1 MIDKE
6 KIFMKKIILATFCL
20 HFFCSMLFAGGPV
33 KSDSEI
39 IYKEVIEDGKTIT
52 RQFKFLHYYEYNSDG
67 KKIYEKRS
75 KDNPE
80 REVWY
85 TYDEK
90 GRLIST
96 SSGVTYTYDEN
107 GYNTRYSLS
116 KNNFI
121 TYEYDLNGNK
131 IHEKRSR
138 DGVEQWY
145 EYDKAGNQI
154 LHKISNGMEI
164 FSEYDSKGN
173 KISEKWISDGKTLGR
188 QYIYKY
194 NSKNYLINLKEIKYK
209 NDGTIDTT
217 METVYEYD
225 RNGYLTIK
233 EEQNT
238 NEYGTGV
245 TTHKYEYDKVGNEIS
260 EFRTQ
265 IWKNEVRTTI
275 HLHELEYWDSSKT
288 KLKSDSLW
296 QYYGKV
302 TK

>member
-1 MIDKE
+1 M
-6 KIFMKKIILATFCL
+6 
-20 HFFCSMLFAGGPV
+20 
-33 KSDSEI
+33 
-39 IYKEVIEDGKTIT
+39 
-52 RQFKFLHYYEYNSDG
+52 
-67 KKIYEKRS
+67 
-75 KDNPE
+75 
-80 REVWY
+80 
-85 TYDEK
+85 
-90 GRLIST
+90 
-96 SSGVTYTYDEN
+96 
-107 GYNTRYSLS
+107 
-116 KNNFI
+116 
-121 TYEYDLNGNK
+121 NGNK

-138 DGVEQWY
+138 DGVENWY

-154 LHKISNGMEI
+154 LRKISNGTEI
-164 FSEYDSKGN
+164 YSEYDSKGN
-173 KISEKWISDGKTLGR
+173 KISEKCIYDGKTLGR

-225 RNGYLTIK
+225 RNDYLTIK

-260 EFRTQ
+260 ESRTQ

-296 QYYGKV
+296 QYYGTV

>member
-1 MIDKE
+1 
-6 KIFMKKIILATFCL
+6 
-20 HFFCSMLFAGGPV
+20 MLFAGGPV

-75 KDNPE
+75 KDIPE
-80 REVWY
+80 RDVWY

-107 GYNTRYSLS
+107 GNNTRYSLS

-138 DGVEQWY
+138 DGVENWY

-154 LHKISNGMEI
+154 LRKISNGTEI
-164 FSEYDSKGN
+164 YSEYDSKGKAKMTSDIMMGI
-173 KISEKWISDGKTLGR
+173 KIFQAHHKLPTTGNVDFETLKKLKT
-188 QYIYKY
+188 Y
-194 NSKNYLINLKEIKYK
+194 SKCFKE
-209 NDGTIDTT
+209 
-217 METVYEYD
+217 
-225 RNGYLTIK
+225 
-233 EEQNT
+233 
-238 NEYGTGV
+238 
-245 TTHKYEYDKVGNEIS
+245 
-260 EFRTQ
+260 
-265 IWKNEVRTTI
+265 
-275 HLHELEYWDSSKT
+275 
-288 KLKSDSLW
+288 KLKSI
-296 QYYGKV
+296 
-302 TK
+302 